1 MVIVLV
7 IMLVEVMVKD
17 SRKSGVG
24 VTALPDDILGDHDYW
39 S

>member
-17 SRKSGVG
+17 LRKSGVG
-24 VTALPDDILGDHDYW
+24 VTALPDDILRDHGCW